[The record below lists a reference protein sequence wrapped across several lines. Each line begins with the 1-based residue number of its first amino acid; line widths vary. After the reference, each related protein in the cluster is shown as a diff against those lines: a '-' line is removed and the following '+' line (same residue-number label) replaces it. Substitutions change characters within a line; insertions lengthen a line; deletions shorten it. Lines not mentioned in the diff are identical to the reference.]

1 MDGKPRRAPEPTDA
15 GAQLEALVTRLP
27 VVLFELD
34 REGRYTLS
42 MGSALANLGR
52 QPGQVVGYSI
62 FELYPNLPQVHDAV
76 RSALLGSEAS
86 RTVETHGR
94 VFEAVYLPKRGAA
107 GGAVEGVIGIAYDVT
122 DLHLKT
128 RALEASER
136 RLRES
141 EARFRSLVTN
151 MRDIIFCHGTQ
162 GDRRHG

>member
-1 MDGKPRRAPEPTDA
+1 M
-15 GAQLEALVTRLP
+15 
-27 VVLFELD
+27 
-34 REGRYTLS
+34 
-42 MGSALANLGR
+42 
-52 QPGQVVGYSI
+52 
-62 FELYPNLPQVHDAV
+62 
-76 RSALLGSEAS
+76 RSALRGKEAS

-94 VFEAVYLPKRGAA
+94 VFEAVYMPKRGAA
-107 GGAVEGVIGIAYDVT
+107 GGVEGVIGVAYDVT

-162 GDRRHG
+162 GDGRYGYDDGGAASYRVDAQSSPAPWTSRAAPESRPGTTPCTRGPPGLLRGGTAAQGTARGHALEYRITHPGHR